1 MGDIKIGN
9 SNITLKLGSSDVAA
23 AYIGSVQVYGGSTPP
38 TPTGYTYSVTIT
50 GLENGDTTDIHW
62 DGGSYIDCGVG
73 NGTYTYTSAND
84 SIGVDISSVQDYS
97 VDYGSFQLYDYDPS
111 ITVTFTYQGG
121 GGGFTHIP
129 QGTDMSQYYNQTIT
143 RFKIG
148 DSSLP
153 SGYQQVNLAFQTGGS
168 GSISTWSACFAFD
181 NTYVTSLPCDV
192 SGSDSLTQWNCFDS
206 SWGMSSN
213 NPFTDLWIEFA

>member
-1 MGDIKIGN
+1 MKIGN
-9 SNITLKLGSSDVAA
+9 IDVTSMK
-23 AYIGSVQVYGGSTPP
+23 IGSTNVAKAYVGSTQVYPSSQP

-50 GLENGDTTDIHW
+50 GLENGDTTDIVW
-62 DGGSYIDCGVG
+62 NFGEYGESGVG
-73 NGTYTYTSAND
+73 NGTYTY
-84 SIGVDISSVQDYS
+84 SSHSDPILVEVENYSQDYQVS
-97 VDYGSFQLYDYDPS
+97 GAIILSPS
-111 ITVTFTYQGG
+111 NPSGTITFSKIGG
-121 GGGFTHIP
+121 LTHIP

-168 GSISTWSACFAFD
+168 GQIGRSWANFFFD
-181 NTYVTSLPCDV
+181 NTQVISIPCDV
-192 SGSDSLTQWNCFDS
+192 TGSDSLTQWTCFNS
-206 SWGMSSN
+206 SWQSTTE